1 MFWIVGVL
9 YFDSRYEVLVWF
21 RGYARD
27 AGSRGQISCHSSWAK
42 MAANV
47 QSLVQYW
54 KNFDLPQLQKALDVT
69 ATELANKQDESDN
82 SRKRLVELS
91 KDFKKNS
98 SEDIRKSVVPLL
110 KSFQAEVDSLSKR
123 SKAAEAAF
131 LTIYRTFIELPDP
144 VPALEHY
151 QVLLQ
156 RTMRIQDLEIENRH
170 LRETLNDYSREFKV
184 VQNQEVTIKLLREK
198 IRELLE
204 KDESSQDK
212 AEEKDPE
219 LLQLFDEKECDR
231 LGAQLVDR
239 PNLDDTETKVAQLQ
253 SALDKSQSELFDL
266 KSRYDEDSNA
276 KSDEMEIIVNDLE
289 RANQRA
295 ALAEKEVNHLK
306 DQLAAA
312 KQSLQL
318 ADQIQKAPDMEQ
330 AVDVVARSS
339 LELELASKE
348 KEISQLIDDIQR
360 LQTILN
366 TLQETS
372 ASKIAQLEELVNE
385 KDKMIVEL
393 GEKLVRQQDYDE
405 IKKELRVLKTVNFNN
420 SKSWEKTDENKNE
433 NDKPPD
439 LIKENHKS
447 PSSDSTPV
455 KVKTEENG
463 SGGYPLQS
471 VDSFGTMLGQEIVR
485 DYAQTVA
492 KEEVCSRPSS
502 PVSKNSDGY
511 PPSSAASTISQED
524 RKPTPPVL
532 DGTMDNPP
540 SPPIN
545 LTSERSSP
553 SGNSQS
559 IKEVTSPVSDNSSLS
574 KLQDCLR
581 QNIDKYA
588 NETLNTLNI
597 ARCVRELLSVHN
609 IGQRLFAKFVLG
621 LSQGTVSELL
631 SKPKPWDKLTEK
643 GRDSYRKMHAWASD
657 DKCIGMLKSLV
668 PRRGKDCIG
677 STGNSGG
684 LSSYKNDDQG
694 AEERIA
700 QILNEA
706 QMAMMK
712 QQEQKSPSSL
722 PNGDNRSV
730 DSSDDLR
737 NDSDS
742 KYNLGNSRDNLSNS
756 DKSFRRSRK
765 YENDDIPQE
774 MVARIYQ
781 EELAKLIGQ
790 RVEEGFRTPRDQFE
804 RTQEEIRQALTIY
817 HQELTRLSHLM
828 PPNHHPNFNPF
839 TANGSSYSL
848 SHHHNSNS
856 NSALNNATTNG
867 NSNQAHQDCPVDATM
882 SNRSRSESK
891 NSNSGREEPE
901 MRHHGSAF
909 SLVRP
914 KTENNISSSMNSKSS
929 STPTPTSYRLHSP
942 SPAPPALLPL
952 SESKTSSPGAP
963 QSGTEDLTTSASPL
977 QRMQS
982 ITNSLLS
989 QSSLPS
995 LPNPPQRPAKAVL
1008 PPITQQ
1014 QFDQYNNVNTE
1025 DIVKKVKE
1033 QLSQYSISQRLF
1045 GESVLGLSQGS
1056 VSDLLA
1062 RPKPWHMLTQKGR
1075 EPFIRM
1081 KIFLEDENAVHKLVA
1096 SQYKIAPEKLMRT
1109 GSFGGATNP
1118 QSIMTFG
1125 GSNKMS
1131 PRPIESNLRASE
1143 NRHLTQNNSLYTPHN
1158 HTPRSVCT
1166 TPDNMPISLTV
1177 TSSNNTSSQNSILS
1191 RKTPTI
1197 TRGYNQPSVYEMA
1210 ALTTDLDT
1218 QIITSKIKEA
1228 LMAHNIGQKI
1238 FGEVVLGLSQGSVS
1252 ELLSKPKPWHMLS
1265 IKGREP
1271 FIRMQMWLNDPHN
1284 VEMLQTIKNER
1295 REANKRRRTG
1305 DGPMDSP
1312 RSQSDGGQMFN
1323 YSFAPP
1329 SPYPPAK
1336 KPRVLFTEEQK
1347 EALRL
1352 AFSLDPYPS
1361 TATIEFL
1368 ATELNLSVRTITNWF
1383 HNHRMRM
1390 KQHANS
1396 DDEHGRK
1403 GPDLSLPPPVREG
1416 MAFDPVQYRLL
1427 LNQRLA
1433 EKARDKQ
1440 PQFPPFGANMPYLYS
1455 PYRNCSPL
1463 SSSGDDMG
1471 TLDLSMSSQ
1480 LRNAIHS
1487 GSKVDNNGG
1496 SSTDDRSNSEM
1507 NDDSN
1512 LSQDLQNDNS
1522 DRDSIDDDHPPNH
1535 RDSSPL
1541 RTSVPNEHM
1550 RSSVVTSGSSNRR
1563 KPAMPQWVDP
1573 GLELSP
1579 ENTDEE
1585 DDLDD
1590 DRLGDDS
1597 GNEQEEIING
1607 VCVRQTEDFDL
1618 LMSPRVETVHVLPAP
1633 APDDRSSR
1641 KSHSNRNEKFRRTAL
1656 VSPDRSDNESEGM
1669 TNGVSDREPSERR
1682 AKDKLMCINAMDR
1695 TTLKKPVF
1703 LDEQE
1708 EDDDESWDDA
1718 EAKDRRKNIEKLQ
1731 QRLEK
1736 EDVGDDWE
1744 F

>member
-1 MFWIVGVL
+1 
-9 YFDSRYEVLVWF
+9 
-21 RGYARD
+21 
-27 AGSRGQISCHSSWAK
+27 
-42 MAANV
+42 
-47 QSLVQYW
+47 
-54 KNFDLPQLQKALDVT
+54 
-69 ATELANKQDESDN
+69 
-82 SRKRLVELS
+82 
-91 KDFKKNS
+91 
-98 SEDIRKSVVPLL
+98 
-110 KSFQAEVDSLSKR
+110 
-123 SKAAEAAF
+123 
-131 LTIYRTFIELPDP
+131 
-144 VPALEHY
+144 
-151 QVLLQ
+151 
-156 RTMRIQDLEIENRH
+156 
-170 LRETLNDYSREFKV
+170 
-184 VQNQEVTIKLLREK
+184 
-198 IRELLE
+198 
-204 KDESSQDK
+204 
-212 AEEKDPE
+212 
-219 LLQLFDEKECDR
+219 
-231 LGAQLVDR
+231 
-239 PNLDDTETKVAQLQ
+239 
-253 SALDKSQSELFDL
+253 
-266 KSRYDEDSNA
+266 
-276 KSDEMEIIVNDLE
+276 
-289 RANQRA
+289 
-295 ALAEKEVNHLK
+295 
-306 DQLAAA
+306 
-312 KQSLQL
+312 
-318 ADQIQKAPDMEQ
+318 MEQ

-348 KEISQLIDDIQR
+348 KEISQLVDDIQR

-405 IKKELRVLKTVNFNN
+405 IKKELSILKSVEYNN
-420 SKSWEKTDENKNE
+420 SRTWEGSDENKNP

-439 LIKENHKS
+439 LIKENNKS
-447 PSSDSTPV
+447 SHSEIKSV
-455 KVKTEENG
+455 KSIKTEENG
-463 SGGYPLQS
+463 SSHNYPLQS
-471 VDSFGTMLGQEIVR
+471 VDSFGTMLGQEIVTN
-485 DYAQTVA
+485 YAQNIT
-492 KEEVCSRPSS
+492 KEEVTSRPSS
-502 PVSKNSDGY
+502 PITKSTESYPLSSTTVS
-511 PPSSAASTISQED
+511 SSNAQED
-524 RKPTPPVL
+524 RKP
-532 DGTMDNPP
+532 
-540 SPPIN
+540 SPPALDEATSPPLQSAVN

-553 SGNSQS
+553 SGNNHSLKD
-559 IKEVTSPVSDNSSLS
+559 IASPVNDNSSLG

-581 QNIDKYA
+581 HNIDKYA

-657 DKCIGMLKSLV
+657 DQCIGMLKSLV
-668 PRRGKDCIG
+668 PRRVAERRSTLLSSPPGKDCVG
-677 STGNSGG
+677 GSGG
-684 LSSYKNDDQG
+684 GVGLSAYKSDDQG

-712 QQEQKSPSSL
+712 QQEQKSPSSSL
-722 PNGDNRSV
+722 PNGSNGDNRSM
-730 DSSDDLR
+730 DSCDDIR
-737 NDSDS
+737 GDGNDS
-742 KYNLGNSRDNLSNS
+742 KHNLNSREATSNT

-828 PPNHHPNFNPF
+828 PPNHHPNSFNPF
-839 TANGSSYSL
+839 TANGSSYNL

-856 NSALNNATTNG
+856 NSAVN
-867 NSNQAHQDCPVDATM
+867 NSNTNCNSQPLQECPVDATV
-882 SNRSRSESK
+882 SSRSRSESK
-891 NSNSGREEPE
+891 MTASGREEPE

-914 KTENNISSSMNSKSS
+914 KTETTLSSSMNSKSS
-929 STPTPTSYRLHSP
+929 TTTTTSYHLHTS
-942 SPAPPALLPL
+942 SPAPPALLSL

-963 QSGTEDLTTSASPL
+963 QSGSDDLATSASPL

-1118 QSIMTFG
+1118 QGIMTFG
-1125 GSNKMS
+1125 SNKLS
-1131 PRPIESNLRASE
+1131 PRPMESNLRTTD
-1143 NRHLTQNNSLYTPHN
+1143 NRQLTQNNTLYSSHN
-1158 HTPRSVCT
+1158 HPPRSVCG
-1166 TPDNMPISLTV
+1166 TPDSMPMSLTV
-1177 TSSNNTSSQNSILS
+1177 TSSTTPSSTIHS

-1197 TRGYNQPSVYEMA
+1197 SRGYNQPSVYEMA

-1218 QIITSKIKEA
+1218 QIITSKIKET

-1305 DGPMDSP
+1305 EGPMDSP
-1312 RSQSDGGQMFN
+1312 RSQSEGGQLYNN

-1368 ATELNLSVRTITNWF
+1368 ASELNLSVRTITNWF

-1390 KQHANS
+1390 KQHSSS

-1403 GPDLSLPPPVREG
+1403 GTDLSLPPPVREG
-1416 MAFDPVQYRLL
+1416 MAFDPVQYRML

-1433 EKARDKQ
+1433 EKCREKGG
-1440 PQFPPFGANMPYLYS
+1440 PQFVSHFGGSMPYLYS

-1463 SSSGDDMG
+1463 SSSGDDVG

-1480 LRNAIHS
+1480 LRNAINS
-1487 GSKVDNNGG
+1487 GAKADTTGG

-1512 LSQDLQNDNS
+1512 LSQDNLTQGDNS
-1522 DRDSIDDDHPPNH
+1522 DRESVEDSQPPHPQS
-1535 RDSSPL
+1535 SSPL
-1541 RTSVPNEHM
+1541 RPSAGSESTRPTTG
-1550 RSSVVTSGSSNRR
+1550 VVSSGSSNRR

-1579 ENTDEE
+1579 ENTDDEE
-1585 DDLDD
+1585 DLDD
-1590 DRLGDDS
+1590 DDQLGDES
-1597 GNEQEEIING
+1597 ATEQEEIING

-1618 LMSPRVETVHVLPAP
+1618 LLPSRVETVHVLPVP
-1633 APDDRSSR
+1633 APDDRSSSKCHPPR
-1641 KSHSNRNEKFRRTAL
+1641 SDNSRRTTVA
-1656 VSPDRSDNESEGM
+1656 SPERSDNEMEGL
-1669 TNGVSDREPSERR
+1669 TNGMNDSETSEQCT
-1682 AKDKLMCINAMDR
+1682 KDKLLSVNMMDG

-1703 LDEQE
+1703 LEEQ
-1708 EDDDESWDDA
+1708 DDDESWDDA

-1736 EDVGDDWE
+1736 EDVGEDWE

>member
-1 MFWIVGVL
+1 
-9 YFDSRYEVLVWF
+9 
-21 RGYARD
+21 
-27 AGSRGQISCHSSWAK
+27 

-54 KNFDLPQLQKALDVT
+54 KNFDLPQIQKALDVT
-69 ATELANKQDESDN
+69 ATELANRQDESDN
-82 SRKRLVELS
+82 SRKKLVELS
-91 KDFKKNS
+91 RDFKKNS
-98 SEDIRKSVVPLL
+98 TEDIRKAVVPLL

-170 LRETLNDYSREFKV
+170 LRETLNDYSRELKSV
-184 VQNQEVTIKLLREK
+184 RNQEVTIKLLREK
-198 IRELLE
+198 VREFE
-204 KDESSQDK
+204 DKEESIVQEK

-219 LLQLFDEKECDR
+219 LLHLFDEKESDP
-231 LGAQLVDR
+231 LGSEYAIKS
-239 PNLDDTETKVAQLQ
+239 NLEEAETKVAQLQ
-253 SALDKSQSELFDL
+253 SALDRSQSELFDL

-348 KEISQLIDDIQR
+348 KEISQLVDDIQR
-360 LQTILN
+360 LQAILN

-405 IKKELRVLKTVNFNN
+405 IKKELSILKSIEYVN
-420 SKSWEKTDENKNE
+420 SRAWESRDENKNQS
-433 NDKPPD
+433 DKPPD
-439 LIKENHKS
+439 LTKENHKS
-447 PSSDSTPV
+447 VHTDNNTV
-455 KVKTEENG
+455 KSIKTEENG
-463 SGGYPLQS
+463 SSQSYPLHS
-471 VDSFGTMLGQEIVR
+471 VDSFGTMLGQEIVTN
-485 DYAQTVA
+485 YAQNVA

-502 PVSKNSDGY
+502 PVSKSSGDCY
-511 PPSSAASTISQED
+511 PPSSTTSITSTNSHED
-524 RKPTPPVL
+524 RKP
-532 DGTMDNPP
+532 
-540 SPPIN
+540 SPPILEAASPTSAVN

-553 SGNSQS
+553 SSTTHQPS
-559 IKEVTSPVSDNSSLS
+559 IKELASPVNCDNSANSLGN
-574 KLQDCLR
+574 LQECLR
-581 QNIDKYA
+581 HNIDKYA

-657 DKCIGMLKSLV
+657 DQCINMLKTLV
-668 PRRGKDCIG
+668 PRRVAERKSSLLSSPPGKDCVG
-677 STGNSGG
+677 GSGG
-684 LSSYKNDDQG
+684 GGVSSYKSDDQG

-722 PNGDNRSV
+722 LPNGNSGENRSV
-730 DSSDDLR
+730 DSCDEIRGDR
-737 NDSDS
+737 EGNDS
-742 KYNLGNSRDNLSNS
+742 KLNHGNSRDASNAS

-839 TANGSSYSL
+839 SANGSSYNL
-848 SHHHNSNS
+848 SHLHNNNS
-856 NSALNNATTNG
+856 SSSTINNNPNNVNNG
-867 NSNQAHQDCPVDATM
+867 QTHQECPVDATIG
-882 SNRSRSESK
+882 SRSRSESK
-891 NSNSGREEPE
+891 NNGGSGREEPE

-914 KTENNISSSMNSKSS
+914 KTEPNISSSMNSKSS
-929 STPTPTSYRLHSP
+929 STPTPGSYRHHSP

-952 SESKTSSPGAP
+952 SDSKTSSPGAP
-963 QSGTEDLTTSASPL
+963 QSSTEDLTTSASPL

-1118 QSIMTFG
+1118 QGIMSFG

-1131 PRPIESNLRASE
+1131 PRPMDNNLRTPD
-1143 NRHLTQNNSLYTPHN
+1143 NRQLTQNNSVYSSHN
-1158 HTPRSVCT
+1158 HTPRSVCV
-1166 TPDNMPISLTV
+1166 TPDTMPMSLTV
-1177 TSSNNTSSQNSILS
+1177 TSSNTPVTHS
-1191 RKTPTI
+1191 RKTPSLS
-1197 TRGYNQPSVYEMA
+1197 RGYNQPSVYEMA

-1218 QIITSKIKEA
+1218 QIITSKIKET

-1238 FGEVVLGLSQGSVS
+1238 FGEAVLGLSQGSVS

-1284 VEMLQTIKNER
+1284 VEMLQTLKNER

-1305 DGPMDSP
+1305 EGPMDSP
-1312 RSQSDGGQMFN
+1312 RSQSDGGQMYN
-1323 YSFAPP
+1323 SYSFAPP

-1347 EALRL
+1347 EALKL

-1368 ATELNLSVRTITNWF
+1368 ANELTLSVRTITNWF

-1390 KQHANS
+1390 KQHTS
-1396 DDEHGRK
+1396 DDEHSRK
-1403 GPDLSLPPPVREG
+1403 GSDLSLPPPVREG
-1416 MAFDPVQYRLL
+1416 MAFEPVQYRLL

-1433 EKARDKQ
+1433 EKCREKQ
-1440 PQFPPFGANMPYLYS
+1440 PQFAPYGSNMPYLYS

-1463 SSSGDDMG
+1463 SSSGDDVG

-1480 LRNAIHS
+1480 LRNAMNS
-1487 GSKVDNNGG
+1487 GVKADTTNG
-1496 SSTDDRSNSEM
+1496 SSTDDRSNSEI

-1512 LSQDLQNDNS
+1512 LSQDNLMQGDNS
-1522 DRDSIDDDHPPNH
+1522 DRDSIDDGQSNNH
-1535 RDSSPL
+1535 REASPL
-1541 RTSVPNEHM
+1541 RPPAPSEQVRPT
-1550 RSSVVTSGSSNRR
+1550 TGGGSSNRR

-1579 ENTDEE
+1579 DNTDDE
-1585 DDLDD
+1585 DDGLDD
-1590 DRLGDDS
+1590 EDRLGDES
-1597 GNEQEEIING
+1597 ATEQEEIING

-1618 LMSPRVETVHVLPAP
+1618 LMSPRVETVHVLPVP
-1633 APDDRSSR
+1633 APDERSSS
-1641 KSHSNRNEKFRRTAL
+1641 KCHTNRNEKNRRTAM
-1656 VSPDRSDNESEGM
+1656 VSPDRSDNEVEGL
-1669 TNGVSDREPSERR
+1669 TNGVGDRDTSESN
-1682 AKDKLMCINAMDR
+1682 AKSKLLCARDSA
-1695 TTLKKPVF
+1695 TLKKPVF
-1703 LDEQE
+1703 LEEQDD
-1708 EDDDESWDDA
+1708 DDDESWDDA

-1736 EDVGDDWE
+1736 EDVGEDWE

>member
-1 MFWIVGVL
+1 
-9 YFDSRYEVLVWF
+9 
-21 RGYARD
+21 
-27 AGSRGQISCHSSWAK
+27 
-42 MAANV
+42 MAVFEGGNPLAPDN
-47 QSLVQYW
+47 
-54 KNFDLPQLQKALDVT
+54 
-69 ATELANKQDESDN
+69 LANGTINVITET
-82 SRKRLVELS
+82 
-91 KDFKKNS
+91 KNPPPKIGNCW
-98 SEDIRKSVVPLL
+98 EGR
-110 KSFQAEVDSLSKR
+110 
-123 SKAAEAAF
+123 
-131 LTIYRTFIELPDP
+131 DP
-144 VPALEHY
+144 IPALEHY

-170 LRETLNDYSREFKV
+170 LRETLNDYSTEFKV
-184 VQNQEVTIKLLREK
+184 VRNQEVTIKLLREK
-198 IRELLE
+198 VREFE
-204 KDESSQDK
+204 DKEDSPVQDTK
-212 AEEKDPE
+212 SEEKDPE
-219 LLQLFDEKECDR
+219 LEYLFEEKEN
-231 LGAQLVDR
+231 AVEFAAKSN
-239 PNLDDTETKVAQLQ
+239 PHEETTVAQLQ
-253 SALDKSQSELFDL
+253 SALDRSQSELFDL
-266 KSRYDEDSNA
+266 KTRYDEDSNA

-295 ALAEKEVNHLK
+295 AQAEQEVNHLK

-318 ADQIQKAPDMEQ
+318 ADQIQKAPDMER

-348 KEISQLIDDIQR
+348 KEVSQLVDDIQR
-360 LQTILN
+360 LQAILN

-385 KDKMIVEL
+385 KDRMIVEL
-393 GEKLVRQQDYDE
+393 GEKLVRQQDYDA
-405 IKKELRVLKTVNFNN
+405 IKKELSILKSIDLVNSTTWESRED
-420 SKSWEKTDENKNE
+420 SKNQS
-433 NDKPPD
+433 DKPPD
-439 LIKENHKS
+439 LTKENHK
-447 PSSDSTPV
+447 PTEPV
-455 KVKTEENG
+455 KAIKTEENG
-463 SGGYPLQS
+463 SSPIYPLLNS
-471 VDSFGTMLGQEIVR
+471 DRYDNVT
-485 DYAQTVA
+485 DYTTQNTTT
-492 KEEVCSRPSS
+492 KEEICSRPSS
-502 PVSKNSDGY
+502 PLD
-511 PPSSAASTISQED
+511 PPSHEIYNTKQPLSS
-524 RKPTPPVL
+524 
-532 DGTMDNPP
+532 P
-540 SPPIN
+540 SPPPLN

-553 SGNSQS
+553 SSTTL
-559 IKEVTSPVSDNSSLS
+559 VTSPTVPSPSDASSSLA
-574 KLQDCLR
+574 KLQEALR
-581 QNIDKYA
+581 NNIDKWA
-588 NETLNTLNI
+588 SESLNTLNI

-657 DKCIGMLKSLV
+657 DHCIAMLKALV
-668 PRRGKDCIG
+668 PRRGKDCVG
-677 STGNSGG
+677 SGGSGG
-684 LSSYKNDDQG
+684 LNSYKSDDQG

-712 QQEQKSPSSL
+712 QQEQKSPTMPNGGS
-722 PNGDNRSV
+722 NGDNRSM
-730 DSSDDLR
+730 DSFDG
-737 NDSDS
+737 NDS
-742 KYNLGNSRDNLSNS
+742 KHNHGNSRDASCHS
-756 DKSFRRSRK
+756 DKAFRRSRK

-828 PPNHHPNFNPF
+828 PPNQHHPNFNPF
-839 TANGSSYSL
+839 TANGGTYNL
-848 SHHHNSNS
+848 SHLHNNNNNS
-856 NSALNNATTNG
+856 KKVNNG
-867 NSNQAHQDCPVDATM
+867 HQEVPVDASIRSSKSSSETKNTN
-882 SNRSRSESK
+882 NRDEPP
-891 NSNSGREEPE
+891 PE

-914 KTENNISSSMNSKSS
+914 KTEPNNNSSINSSKSS
-929 STPTPTSYRLHSP
+929 STPTPASYRLHSP
-942 SPAPPALLPL
+942 SPALL
-952 SESKTSSPGAP
+952 SEPKSSSSPP
-963 QSGTEDLTTSASPL
+963 QSGTEDLVTSASPL

-995 LPNPPQRPAKAVL
+995 MPNPPQRPAKAVL

-1118 QSIMTFG
+1118 QGIMSFG
-1125 GSNKMS
+1125 GSDIAVPLEIVTDRLKIRDLRNGGGLPMSFPDIKTQLRSNKMS
-1131 PRPIESNLRASE
+1131 PRPIESSIKNLES
-1143 NRHLTQNNSLYTPHN
+1143 RHLATQQNNSIYSSHN
-1158 HTPRSVCT
+1158 HHSTPRSVCV
-1166 TPDNMPISLTV
+1166 TPDNSVPMALTV
-1177 TSSNNTSSQNSILS
+1177 TSSGSPAPM
-1191 RKTPTI
+1191 RKAPQGS
-1197 TRGYNQPSVYEMA
+1197 TRGYSQPSVYEMA

-1218 QIITSKIKEA
+1218 QTITSKIKET

-1312 RSQSDGGQMFN
+1312 RSQSDGGQMYSS

-1347 EALRL
+1347 EALKL

-1390 KQHANS
+1390 KQHAS
-1396 DDEHGRK
+1396 DDEHSRK
-1403 GPDLSLPPPVREG
+1403 GSELSLPSPVREG
-1416 MAFDPVQYRLL
+1416 MAFDPVQYRLM

-1433 EKARDKQ
+1433 DKCREKQ
-1440 PQFPPFGANMPYLYS
+1440 PQFGPYGSGIPYLYS

-1463 SSSGDDMG
+1463 SSSGDDVG

-1480 LRNAIHS
+1480 LRNAISNS
-1487 GSKVDNNGG
+1487 GVKADTTNG

-1512 LSQDLQNDNS
+1512 LSQDNLAQGDNS
-1522 DRDSIDDDHPPNH
+1522 DQDSMDEARPALNH
-1535 RDSSPL
+1535 REVSPL
-1541 RTSVPNEHM
+1541 RPRTPSDRVRPAMGQSVG
-1550 RSSVVTSGSSNRR
+1550 GSSNRR
-1563 KPAMPQWVDP
+1563 KPAMPQWVNP
-1573 GLELSP
+1573 GLGMSP
-1579 ENTDEE
+1579 ENTDDE
-1585 DDLDD
+1585 DDDMDDEDRLDD
-1590 DRLGDDS
+1590 ES
-1597 GNEQEEIING
+1597 ATEQEEIING

-1618 LMSPRVETVHVLPAP
+1618 MMSPKVETVHVLPVP
-1633 APDDRSSR
+1633 APDSR
-1641 KSHSNRNEKFRRTAL
+1641 NNDKLRRTA
-1656 VSPDRSDNESEGM
+1656 SSDRSDNETEDAVL
-1669 TNGVSDREPSERR
+1669 TNGIGPSSESLS
-1682 AKDKLMCINAMDR
+1682 AKNKLVCANDG
-1695 TTLKKPVF
+1695 TLKKPVF
-1703 LDEQE
+1703 LNEND
-1708 EDDDESWDDA
+1708 DDDESWDDA

-1736 EDVGDDWE
+1736 EDVGEDWE

>member
-1 MFWIVGVL
+1 MVIQPEISFPFARFCLLIQL
-9 YFDSRYEVLVWF
+9 PFLLVF
-21 RGYARD
+21 CHRKKEQGFIF
-27 AGSRGQISCHSSWAK
+27 GSSTFQDLRSLG
-42 MAANV
+42 ANV
-47 QSLVQYW
+47 
-54 KNFDLPQLQKALDVT
+54 
-69 ATELANKQDESDN
+69 
-82 SRKRLVELS
+82 
-91 KDFKKNS
+91 
-98 SEDIRKSVVPLL
+98 I
-110 KSFQAEVDSLSKR
+110 
-123 SKAAEAAF
+123 
-131 LTIYRTFIELPDP
+131 
-144 VPALEHY
+144 
-151 QVLLQ
+151 
-156 RTMRIQDLEIENRH
+156 M
-170 LRETLNDYSREFKV
+170 
-184 VQNQEVTIKLLREK
+184 EVTIKLLREK
-198 IRELLE
+198 VREFE
-204 KDESSQDK
+204 DKEESTVQEK

-219 LLQLFDEKECDR
+219 LLHLFDEKENDQ
-231 LGAQLVDR
+231 LGSEFAIKS
-239 PNLDDTETKVAQLQ
+239 NLEEAETKVAQLQ
-253 SALDKSQSELFDL
+253 SALDRSQSELFDL

-348 KEISQLIDDIQR
+348 KEISQLVDDIQR
-360 LQTILN
+360 LQAILN

-405 IKKELRVLKTVNFNN
+405 IKKELSILKSLEYVN
-420 SKSWEKTDENKNE
+420 SRAWESRDENKNQS
-433 NDKPPD
+433 DKPPD
-439 LIKENHKS
+439 LTKENHKS
-447 PSSDSTPV
+447 AHTESTPL
-455 KVKTEENG
+455 KSIKTEENG
-463 SGGYPLQS
+463 SSQTYPLHS
-471 VDSFGTMLGQEIVR
+471 VDSFGTMLGQEIVSN
-485 DYAQTVA
+485 YAQNVA

-502 PVSKNSDGY
+502 PVSKSSGECY
-511 PPSSAASTISQED
+511 PPSSTTSITSTNSHED
-524 RKPTPPVL
+524 RKP
-532 DGTMDNPP
+532 
-540 SPPIN
+540 SPPILEAASPTSAVN

-553 SGNSQS
+553 SSTTHQPP
-559 IKEVTSPVSDNSSLS
+559 IKEIASPSSCDNNGTSSLGN
-574 KLQDCLR
+574 LQECLR
-581 QNIDKYA
+581 HNIDKYA

-657 DKCIGMLKSLV
+657 DQCIGMLKTLV
-668 PRRGKDCIG
+668 PRRGKDCVG
-677 STGNSGG
+677 GTGGG
-684 LSSYKNDDQG
+684 GVSSYKSDDQG

-706 QMAMMK
+706 QLAMMK
-712 QQEQKSPSSL
+712 QQEQKSPTSTMPNGS
-722 PNGDNRSV
+722 NGDNRSV
-730 DSSDDLR
+730 DSNEDLR
-737 NDSDS
+737 GDRDGNDS
-742 KYNLGNSRDNLSNS
+742 KLNHGNSRDASCNS

-839 TANGSSYSL
+839 SANGSSYNL
-848 SHHHNSNS
+848 SHLHNNNSNS
-856 NSALNNATTNG
+856 TMNN
-867 NSNQAHQDCPVDATM
+867 NSNNVSNSQTHQECPVDATM
-882 SNRSRSESK
+882 GNRSRSEAK
-891 NSNSGREEPE
+891 NNGSSRDEPE

-914 KTENNISSSMNSKSS
+914 KTEPNISSSMNSKSS
-929 STPTPTSYRLHSP
+929 STPTSASYRHHGSP

-963 QSGTEDLTTSASPL
+963 QSNSEDLTTSASPL

-1118 QSIMTFG
+1118 QGIMSFG
-1125 GSNKMS
+1125 GNTIAVPLEIVTDGLRIRDLNEGDQKILLPEFKNHKIIGSNKMS
-1131 PRPIESNLRASE
+1131 PRPMENNLRTPE
-1143 NRHLTQNNSLYTPHN
+1143 NRQLTQNNSLYSSSHN
-1158 HTPRSVCT
+1158 HTPRSVCG
-1166 TPDNMPISLTV
+1166 TPEAMPMSLTV
-1177 TSSNNTSSQNSILS
+1177 TSSTTPVTHS
-1191 RKTPTI
+1191 RKTPSL

-1218 QIITSKIKEA
+1218 QIITSKIKET

-1238 FGEVVLGLSQGSVS
+1238 FGEAVLGLSQGSVS

-1284 VEMLQTIKNER
+1284 VEMLQTLKNER

-1305 DGPMDSP
+1305 EGPMDSP
-1312 RSQSDGGQMFN
+1312 RSQSDGGQMYN
-1323 YSFAPP
+1323 SYSFAPP

-1347 EALRL
+1347 EALKL

-1368 ATELNLSVRTITNWF
+1368 ANELNLSVRTITNWF

-1390 KQHANS
+1390 KQHTS
-1396 DDEHGRK
+1396 DDEHSRK
-1403 GPDLSLPPPVREG
+1403 GSDLSLPPPVREG
-1416 MAFDPVQYRLL
+1416 MAFEPVQYRLL

-1433 EKARDKQ
+1433 EKCREKQ
-1440 PQFPPFGANMPYLYS
+1440 PQFGPYGSTMPYLYS

-1463 SSSGDDMG
+1463 SSSGDDVG

-1480 LRNAIHS
+1480 LRNAINS
-1487 GSKVDNNGG
+1487 GVKADTTNG
-1496 SSTDDRSNSEM
+1496 SSTDDRSNSEI

-1512 LSQDLQNDNS
+1512 LSQDNLMQGDNS
-1522 DRDSIDDDHPPNH
+1522 DRDSIDDGHSNNH
-1535 RDSSPL
+1535 REASPL
-1541 RTSVPNEHM
+1541 RPAASNELI
-1550 RSSVVTSGSSNRR
+1550 RPTPGSGSSNRR

-1579 ENTDEE
+1579 DNTDDE
-1585 DDLDD
+1585 DDGLDD
-1590 DRLGDDS
+1590 EDRLDDES
-1597 GNEQEEIING
+1597 ATEQEEIING

-1618 LMSPRVETVHVLPAP
+1618 LISPRVETVHVLPVP
-1633 APDDRSSR
+1633 APDERSST
-1641 KSHSNRNEKFRRTAL
+1641 KCHTNRNEKNRRTAV
-1656 VSPDRSDNESEGM
+1656 VSPDRSDNEVEGL
-1669 TNGVSDREPSERR
+1669 TNGVGDRDTSESNT
-1682 AKDKLMCINAMDR
+1682 KKLMCARDNA
-1695 TTLKKPVF
+1695 TLKKPVF
-1703 LDEQE
+1703 LEEQDDD
-1708 EDDDESWDDA
+1708 DDDESWDDA

-1736 EDVGDDWE
+1736 EDVGEDWE